1 MYLKRFANE
10 QPKKKKQKDPVY
22 LCYALFPD
30 GKLAYVDTKTI
41 CYEDYLYEMP
51 GWALRTD
58 INILEKELC
67 QLEAAHDKLL
77 NRIIQMLETGA
88 DFNSIMQNK
97 RIRWSLFSFLAT
109 LFHRHP
115 ITLEHAAPAL
125 RECGHN
131 TNGMSDEE
139 WARELLRSHLDKSTN
154 AYVNEYNMI
163 LHITTDNKPFITS
176 AFPTMFAPAINEWH
190 IHYIPISPKYMITLV
205 PRKIILTDMTINSS
219 PEFVDMVNALRTCI
233 KNPTL
238 VSQTKTPLEK
248 IKRRYYP
255 LTTS

>member
-1 MYLKRFANE
+1 MNLKRFANE
-10 QPKKKKQKDPVY
+10 QPKKKKQKDPVS

-58 INILEKELC
+58 INMLEKALC
-67 QLEAAHDKLL
+67 QLETAHDKLL
-77 NRIIQMLETGA
+77 NQIIQMLETGA

-97 RIRWSLFSFLAT
+97 HVRWSLFSFFAT
-109 LFHRHP
+109 LFQRHP
-115 ITLEHAAPAL
+115 FALQNTAPAL

-139 WARELLRSHLDKSTN
+139 WGRELLGSHLDKSTK
-154 AYVNEYNMI
+154 AYLDEYNMI
-163 LHITTDNKPFITS
+163 LHITTDDKPFITS
-176 AFPTMFAPAINEWH
+176 AFPTMFYPAINKWH

-205 PRKIILTDMTINSS
+205 PRKFTPTDMAINAK
-219 PEFVDMVNALRTCI
+219 PEFVDMVNVLRTYI
-233 KNPTL
+233 KKPTL
-238 VSQTKTPLEK
+238 VSQMKAPLEK
-248 IKRRYYP
+248 IKKQCYP
-255 LTTS
+255 LPIS